1 MSIARARA
9 RAYCA
14 GLQAD
19 GCRFFNAPPSGGV
32 SRARR
37 IATEHKNPVR
47 GRWVLARRVRGVTTP
62 HDRRR
67 PRTTLAQYTHTFIHH
82 HAVDDEEDC
91 ARRARHRGGRGG
103 AGERVYALLANAHAS
118 HRGDRDRGWRV
129 GVHGD
134 RGTCAASARM
144 RGVVFVRVV
153 SGVEAGV
160 VARRG
165 ARWAR
170 VSLRDGRA
178 TVVEC

>member
-1 MSIARARA
+1 M
-9 RAYCA
+9 
-14 GLQAD
+14 D
-19 GCRFFNAPPSGGV
+19 VVFFNASPSGGV
-32 SRARR
+32 SRDGPRSERKKTRPRAMAAREAS
-37 IATEHKNPVR
+37 IAHT
-47 GRWVLARRVRGVTTP
+47 RGVTTP

-103 AGERVYALLANAHAS
+103 AGERVYALLANAHAR

-153 SGVEAGV
+153 SGVEPGV